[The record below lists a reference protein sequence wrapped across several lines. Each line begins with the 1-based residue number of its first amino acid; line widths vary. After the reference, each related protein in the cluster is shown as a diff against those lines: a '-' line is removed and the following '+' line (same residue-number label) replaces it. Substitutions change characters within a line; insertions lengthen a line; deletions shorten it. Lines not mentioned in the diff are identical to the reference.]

1 MPDDSLQK
9 CHRICGKTMF
19 TKSHTD
25 WIVNHNCFL
34 GSTAE
39 ENVVLKMD
47 LNNLFSALT
56 AFSV

>member
-1 MPDDSLQK
+1 
-9 CHRICGKTMF
+9 MF